1 MIAIGSRARAF
12 PELSY
17 ANEQQHPLIRWVI
30 RSVEGMSGRDRL
42 VDAYVHWRS
51 QVVPTGER
59 VFGAILDLIGLKVE
73 VTGHWPPADLPAGPL
88 VIIAN
93 HPFGIGDG
101 VSVLSLAEQLGR
113 PFRVL
118 VAADLLK
125 VPEMQAYALPVDFS
139 ETKAAVQRNIAMR
152 HEAVRLLKEGTTI
165 VVFPAGG
172 VATAPK
178 GFGKAED
185 LPWKIFPARL
195 IQDAQAAVLP
205 MYVPGQNGRL
215 FHLVS
220 RAMHLTE
227 SKRRV
232 ARLVGK
238 ASLTLRLSIL
248 VREFVR
254 LAGRSMAIRV
264 GRPILWQE
272 IESVR
277 DRKQLL
283 GMIESRVM
291 SLADEPV
298 TGESGA

>member
-1 MIAIGSRARAF
+1 MIAIVSRARSF

-17 ANEQQHPLIRWVI
+17 ANEQQHPLTRWVI
-30 RSVEGMSGRDRL
+30 RTIEDRSGRDRL
-42 VDAYVHWRS
+42 VSAYEYWRKNI
-51 QVVPTGER
+51 VPQGER
-59 VFGAILDLIGLKVE
+59 VFGAILDLMGLKVE
-73 VTGHWPPADLPAGPL
+73 VSGHWPPANLPSGPL
-88 VIIAN
+88 VVIAN

-125 VPEMQAYALPVDFS
+125 VPEMAAYALPVDFS
-139 ETKAAVQRNIAMR
+139 ETKEAVQKNIAMR
-152 HEAVRLLKEGTTI
+152 HEAVRLLKSGVTI

-172 VATAPK
+172 VATARK

-185 LPWKIFPARL
+185 LPWKMFPSRL
-195 IQDAQAAVLP
+195 IQEARANVIP

-215 FHLVS
+215 FHVVS
-220 RAMHLTE
+220 RAMHLAD
-227 SKRRV
+227 SKQRM
-232 ARLVGK
+232 ARLVGQ

-264 GRPILWQE
+264 GVPIVWSE
-272 IESVR
+272 MESIR
-277 DRKQLL
+277 DRKELL
-283 GMIESRVM
+283 RMIERRVFA
-291 SLADEPV
+291 LANN
-298 TGESGA
+298 A

>member
-1 MIAIGSRARAF
+1 MIAVGSRTRAF

-17 ANEQQHPLIRWVI
+17 ANEQQHPLTRWVI
-30 RSVEGMSGRDRL
+30 RTIEDRSGRDRL
-42 VDAYVHWRS
+42 VSAYEHWR
-51 QVVPTGER
+51 QNIVPTGER

-73 VTGHWPPADLPAGPL
+73 VTGHWPPANLPEGPL

-125 VPEMQAYALPVDFS
+125 VPEMAPYALPVDFS
-139 ETKAAVQRNIAMR
+139 ETKEAVQNNIAMR
-152 HEAVRLLKEGTTI
+152 HEAVRLLKTGATI

-172 VATAPK
+172 VATARK

-185 LPWKIFPARL
+185 LPWKLFPSRL
-195 IQDAQAAVLP
+195 IQEARATVIP

-220 RAMHLTE
+220 RAMHLAD
-227 SKRRV
+227 SKRRM
-232 ARLVGK
+232 ARMVGQ

-264 GRPILWQE
+264 GVPIGWSE
-272 IESVR
+272 MESIR
-277 DRKQLL
+277 DRKELL
-283 GMIESRVM
+283 RTLERRVF
-291 SLADEPV
+291 SLADN
-298 TGESGA
+298 S

>member
-1 MIAIGSRARAF
+1 MPTVSAARQF

-17 ANEQQHPLIRWVI
+17 ANDQQHPLARWVI
-30 RSVEGMSGRDRL
+30 RSIEDRSGRSRL
-42 VDAYVHWRS
+42 VSAYEHWR
-51 QVVPTGER
+51 QHIVPGGER
-59 VFGAILDLIGLKVE
+59 VFGAILDLIGLRVD
-73 VTGHWPPADLPAGPL
+73 VTGHWPPADLPQGSL

-125 VPEMQAYALPVDFS
+125 VPEMAAYALPVDFS
-139 ETKAAVQRNIAMR
+139 ETKEAVQRNIAMR
-152 HEAVRLLKEGTTI
+152 HEAVRLLKDGVTI

-178 GFGKAED
+178 GFGKAID
-185 LPWKIFPARL
+185 LPWKVFPSRL
-195 IQDAQAAVLP
+195 IQEARATVIP

-220 RAMHLTE
+220 RAMHLAE

-254 LAGRSMAIRV
+254 LAGQSMAIRV
-264 GRPILWQE
+264 GAPITWSE
-272 IESVR
+272 IEDIR
-277 DRKQLL
+277 DRKELL
-283 GMIESRVM
+283 RFMERRVLA
-291 SLADEPV
+291 LAD
-298 TGESGA
+298 AA